1 MRILGISGSLRA
13 GSYNSLLLDNA
24 AASMENSHSLEIHKL
39 EGIPF
44 YNEDL
49 DDDSQ
54 PATVQRL
61 LVAIQNA
68 DAMLLASPEYNHSIP
83 GVLKNAIDWA
93 SRPAFK
99 SVLIGKP
106 VGILSASMSPV
117 GGARVQMHLKDVLA
131 STLTPVYPAPDYLLP
146 MAQDAFDSEGKLT
159 DQTATRRLRRYLAG
173 FATWAGNGLSKT

>member
-83 GVLKNAIDWA
+83 GVLKNAIPRVTAVTINCWISTSTMSAMRPSPWA
-93 SRPAFK
+93 TIICQRFISGCGWWMPSLTR
-99 SVLIGKP
+99 
-106 VGILSASMSPV
+106 LSIMP
-117 GGARVQMHLKDVLA
+117 
-131 STLTPVYPAPDYLLP
+131 
-146 MAQDAFDSEGKLT
+146 
-159 DQTATRRLRRYLAG
+159 
-173 FATWAGNGLSKT
+173 